1 MDRPSSSAMLRVRCT
16 AIKGGMTNCQAEMK
30 KAVEAGYWNM
40 FRFNPALKAEGKNP
54 FILDSKPA
62 TADYKE
68 FISNETR
75 YNRLKLA
82 FPERAEMLFDKAAKH
97 AADQYEHLVKLQKLY
112 GEE

>member
-1 MDRPSSSAMLRVRCT
+1 MLQISRRAAQIAPSATL
-16 AIKGGMTNCQAEMK
+16 AIDARAK
-30 KAVEAGYWNM
+30 
-40 FRFNPALKAEGKNP
+40 ALKAEGKNP